1 MQSLAEF
8 SQLMARPLAVV
19 NTPGF
24 SRVLIESIKSLVA
37 FDEASVIVYET
48 ANLPVFDFMTPE
60 TNTQSSLDI
69 FVQGAFLLDPY
80 YVAAVFEGKHGFFR
94 LRELA
99 PDGFRR
105 SEYYRIYY
113 RQSGLQDECGYLV
126 PIQDGGFINIAL
138 GKTRSRAFSDRQ
150 LSLLGDIEPLVNA
163 LCSAHWRQKTNP
175 PRPRVKLRKQLGA
188 ALDSFGSSV
197 LTRREREV
205 VNLILLGHTTRML
218 AKVLHIS
225 PETVKL
231 HRKHAY
237 KKLDISTQSELFHL
251 FIDSLMSARQY
262 SGDDPLIAYLKKP
275 SQA

>member
-8 SQLMARPLAVV
+8 SQLLARPLAAI
-19 NTPGF
+19 NAPEF
-24 SRVLIESIKSLVA
+24 SRVLVESIKSLVP
-37 FDEASVIVYET
+37 FDEASVIAYET
-48 ANLPVFDFMTPE
+48 ANLPVFDFMTPD

-80 YVAAVFEGKHGFFR
+80 YVAAVFEGRHGFFR
-94 LRELA
+94 LPELA

-113 RQSGLQDECGYLV
+113 RQSGLRDECGYLV

-138 GKTRSRAFSDRQ
+138 GKTRSRAFSERQ
-150 LSLLGDIEPLVNA
+150 LSLLGDIEPLVSG
-163 LCSAHWRQKTNP
+163 LCSAHWRQKANSA
-175 PRPRVKLRKQLGA
+175 RPGVKLRNQLGA
-188 ALDSFGSSV
+188 ALDSFGTSV
-197 LTRREREV
+197 LTRRESQV

-218 AKVLHIS
+218 AKVLDIS

-251 FIDSLMSARQY
+251 FIVSLMSARQY
-262 SGDDPLIAYLKKP
+262 SGEDPLIAYFRKP
-275 SQA
+275 SQT